1 MASTLDQCDQIW
13 RNFAK
18 TLKVF
23 GYFLWVYFVFCK
35 FLILIRHIFRILDK
49 FSLLLMPQYWKDN
62 LANWSHFSRDEVVL
76 EQFFLNIS
84 LLDSGRLCWQPASI
98 MPQWSPIPQTHQVN
112 LGQPRASS
120 AVKSTK
126 VYSVFHFFFFRIRS
140 PHFPGFETMETHF
153 SAENLFIFF
162 SFVDWWSENLKLFR
176 EFVLFSSV
184 KCKHLHLFLNFLYFQ
199 YHEESVDVVLGFEK
213 EFVKASA
220 SLTRPDGV
228 PTPLAISLSMSLRN
242 ANECNMQQQQID
254 QISSDNLIRSLM
266 HFTKLER
273 IWFITKLLL
282 RHLSHYN
289 ISFETS
295 F

>member
-1 MASTLDQCDQIW
+1 
-13 RNFAK
+13 
-18 TLKVF
+18 
-23 GYFLWVYFVFCK
+23 
-35 FLILIRHIFRILDK
+35 
-49 FSLLLMPQYWKDN
+49 
-62 LANWSHFSRDEVVL
+62 
-76 EQFFLNIS
+76 
-84 LLDSGRLCWQPASI
+84 

-242 ANECNMQQQQID
+242 ANECNMQQQQMFATDNVKFYLIKFH
-254 QISSDNLIRSLM
+254 QIISLGVWCILQNWRGFDLSLCCCGIS
-266 HFTKLER
+266 HIIITHLKPLFKASIQGR
-273 IWFITKLLL
+273 IIK
-282 RHLSHYN
+282 
-289 ISFETS
+289 
-295 F
+295 